1 MGGMMKA
8 LVLSMRPAL
17 DRLYLMSGIG
27 GSLFLI
33 MILLLITAQMLAR
46 WSGAIITGA
55 PDYTGYCMAAA
66 SFLALPYALNR
77 GAHIRV
83 SLLLSALGK
92 YRRIGEIWCFG
103 VASYFA
109 VFFAYYAIKSTRE
122 SYRFNDISQGQDATP
137 IWIPQIAMCIG
148 TVILAIAFIDHLLS
162 LLFVGTHNIEEDALD
177 AHGE

>member
-1 MGGMMKA
+1 MKS
-8 LVLSMRPAL
+8 VVQSMRPFL
-17 DRLYLMSGIG
+17 DRLYLASGIG

-33 MILLLITAQMLAR
+33 MILVLIAAQMVAR

-66 SFLALPYALNR
+66 SFLAMPYALNR

-83 SLLLSALGK
+83 NLLLNALGR

-103 VASYFA
+103 VGSYLA
-109 VFFAYYAIKSTRE
+109 IFFAYYAIKSTYE
-122 SYRFNDISQGQDATP
+122 SYLFNDISQGQDASP

-148 TVILAIAFIDHLLS
+148 LVIFAIAFVDHLFS
-162 LLFVGTHNIEEDALD
+162 LLFLGDHNIEEDALD